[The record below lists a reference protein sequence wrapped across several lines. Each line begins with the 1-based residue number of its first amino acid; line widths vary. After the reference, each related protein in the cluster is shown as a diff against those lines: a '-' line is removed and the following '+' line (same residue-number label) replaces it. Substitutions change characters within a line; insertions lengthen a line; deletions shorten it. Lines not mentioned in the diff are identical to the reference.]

1 MKHFLN
7 FKPTIVY
14 RKGSSF
20 MLKTSLLIL
29 YAVPIALAMFLA
41 FKYLSA
47 VETTRFY
54 NEAEARLISRTSEF
68 NDSISRIKPARE
80 DIERAEKSY
89 AAFRRASL
97 LCHTSWSNLLNR
109 LEKLT
114 PPLVKF
120 RRIAIKPDKL
130 VKISLEGETPELG
143 HLTVLLRSLFSV
155 PVFANPDLKKHARAI
170 IDDNEAIIFNLDV
183 DYAGESGELP

>member
-1 MKHFLN
+1 
-7 FKPTIVY
+7 
-14 RKGSSF
+14 

-29 YAVPIALAMFLA
+29 YAVPVALAMFLA

-47 VETTRFY
+47 VETVKFY
-54 NEAEARLISRTSEF
+54 QEAEARLIARTSEF
-68 NDSISRIKPARE
+68 NDSVSRTKPARE

-89 AAFRRASL
+89 SALRRASL

-109 LEKLT
+109 LEQLT
-114 PPLVKF
+114 PPQVKF

-143 HLTVLLRSLFSV
+143 NLTTLLRSLFAV
-155 PVFANPDLKKHARAI
+155 PVFANPSLKKHARTRT
-170 IDDNEAIIFNLDV
+170 DENEAIIFNLDV